1 MTPKELHG
9 QKSHTSM
16 GPSSQS
22 APLMLSVHPAGNSS
36 VWESGFYFFLYCW
49 GRVLNRGLVSTS
61 VSALSS
67 FRREGCDSGGTR
79 STIQGTG

>member
-36 VWESGFYFFLYCW
+36 VWESGFYFIFFILLGKGAQSRPGFYLSVCPFLLQE
-49 GRVLNRGLVSTS
+49 GGL
-61 VSALSS
+61 
-67 FRREGCDSGGTR
+67 
-79 STIQGTG
+79 